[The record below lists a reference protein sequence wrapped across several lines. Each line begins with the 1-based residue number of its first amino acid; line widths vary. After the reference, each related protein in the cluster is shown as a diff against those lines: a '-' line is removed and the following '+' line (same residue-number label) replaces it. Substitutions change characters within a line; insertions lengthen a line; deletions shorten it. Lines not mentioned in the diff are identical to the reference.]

1 MNDTV
6 KLAALRVL
14 VIEDEQPARAAM
26 ERFLAY
32 CGYSVG
38 SAASANEAVTQ
49 AERQP
54 PDVLVC
60 DWKLNGAAGRD
71 PGPADGVATAARLQ
85 RRFGSQVILIT
96 AYRLGELKAEAR
108 RARVQVRAFYRKPLS
123 LGSLAETIA
132 ALPMR
137 G

>member
-1 MNDTV
+1 MV
-6 KLAALRVL
+6 LRVL
-14 VIEDEQPARAAM
+14 VIEDEQAARAAM

-38 SAASANEAVTQ
+38 AAASASEALEQ

-60 DWKLNGAAGRD
+60 DWKLNGAGSRD
-71 PGPADGVATAARLQ
+71 VMPADGVATAARLQ
-85 RRFGSQVILIT
+85 RRFGSEVILVT

-108 RARVQVRAFYRKPLS
+108 KARVQVRAFYRKPLS
-123 LGSLAETIA
+123 LSSLAEAISGLSA
-132 ALPMR
+132 R